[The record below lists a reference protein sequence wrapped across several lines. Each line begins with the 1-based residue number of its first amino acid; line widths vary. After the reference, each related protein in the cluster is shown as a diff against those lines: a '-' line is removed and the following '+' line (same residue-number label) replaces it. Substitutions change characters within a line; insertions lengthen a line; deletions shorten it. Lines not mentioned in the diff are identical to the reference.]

1 MISTRTRS
9 IVVLALLLAALLH
22 PLVHQESALFS
33 ATTQN
38 AQNDCSCA
46 QRVTPA
52 ARSVSDV
59 AVLAATDEVLA
70 AFRIPL
76 HLDENARV
84 SRGRAPP
91 TISSL
96 S

>member
-22 PLVHQESALFS
+22 PLVHQESALFP
-33 ATTQN
+33 ATT
-38 AQNDCSCA
+38 QNDCSCA

-52 ARSVSDV
+52 APSISDV
-59 AVLAATDEVLA
+59 AVLVATDEVPA
-70 AFRIPL
+70 AFRISLP
-76 HLDENARV
+76 LDENARV

-91 TISSL
+91 TISTL